1 MDVSIMKRSTPRYL
15 VAKTDTLDKM
25 LLLLIASK
33 EEDSGKPVTNLK
45 YNTFEL
51 QKHVNSDRH

>member
-15 VAKTDTLDKM
+15 VGKTDTLDKM

-45 YNTFEL
+45 YYTFEF

>member
-1 MDVSIMKRSTPRYL
+1 MKRSTPRYL
-15 VAKTDTLDKM
+15 VGKTDTLDKM
-25 LLLLIASK
+25 FLLVIASK

-45 YNTFEL
+45 YYTFEF